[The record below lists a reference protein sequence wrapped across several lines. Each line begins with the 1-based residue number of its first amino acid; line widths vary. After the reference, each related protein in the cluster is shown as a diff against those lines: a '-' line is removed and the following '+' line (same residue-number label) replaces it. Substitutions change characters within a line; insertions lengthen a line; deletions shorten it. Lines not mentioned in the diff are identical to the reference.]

1 LKGRDLLLFL
11 GLAALWGSSFL
22 FIKVA
27 LEEVGPAS
35 IVLARLV
42 FGTLTILAAIPLLRS
57 RTPGLLPPEAGSVV
71 KGVRSL
77 LWPLIFLGA
86 VNAVLPY
93 LAIAWGEQFISSGLA
108 SIFNATVPLFSA
120 LLVIALPFLPN
131 ERPGAFGILG
141 LLLGFAGVCV
151 LVTGGGGGDA
161 GGVSDRLIGG
171 GAVLLGAASY
181 AVGGVYAR
189 VNLKGVPAL
198 VSALGQNAAGVLVA
212 LPLTLA
218 FGLPSQLP
226 SLTTVFSLAAL
237 GVGGTGIAYIL
248 LFVLLERLGAVKM
261 STITY
266 LLPATALLYGAVLLG
281 EEVTV
286 RALVGL
292 ALILAG
298 VAGVTGAIRLGG
310 QPRA

>member
-42 FGTLTILAAIPLLRS
+42 FGTLTILAAIPLLRG
-57 RTPGLLPPEAGSVV
+57 RAPDLLPPEAGSVV
-71 KGVRSL
+71 KRVRSL
-77 LWPLIFLGA
+77 LWPMLFLGA

-93 LAIAWGEQFISSGLA
+93 LAIAWGEQFIPSGLA

-131 ERPGAFGILG
+131 ERPGAFGLLG

-151 LVTGGGGGDA
+151 LVTGGGGGA

-198 VSALGQNAAGVLVA
+198 VSALGQNVAGVLVA
-212 LPLTLA
+212 LPLAVA
-218 FGLPSQLP
+218 FGMPSQLP
-226 SLTTVFSLAAL
+226 GPTTIFSLVAL

-286 RALVGL
+286 RALAGL

-298 VAGVTGAIRLGG
+298 VAGVTGAVRLGR